1 MNPESGCQTQI
12 DSKSVV
18 PLQTKKR
25 SYRFR
30 RFPVHGHQ
38 TKIMAVVTDEVEM
51 KSLPSTKGNDVLSN
65 ESVQL
70 NDIQS
75 PMEDEKGSEKPVSVP
90 EVVVESEPDGTMTDI
105 AVTESLLLHSSSPST

>member
-1 MNPESGCQTQI
+1 
-12 DSKSVV
+12 
-18 PLQTKKR
+18 
-25 SYRFR
+25 
-30 RFPVHGHQ
+30 
-38 TKIMAVVTDEVEM
+38 M

-105 AVTESLLLHSSSPST
+105 AVTESLLLHSSLPST